1 MGLLTTGAH
10 AKICGRHLL
19 AGAQTQTD
27 AARPLADVRANLT
40 AGLDRFSL
48 YDRAAALDDV
58 VPGYLS
64 ALSAMPS
71 AVA

>member
-1 MGLLTTGAH
+1 MQATGAH
-10 AKICGRHLL
+10 AKIGGRNLL
-19 AGAQTQTD
+19 AGAGAQTQTD
-27 AARPLADVRANLT
+27 AVRPRADVRASLT
-40 AGLDRFSL
+40 VGHDRFSS

-64 ALSAMPS
+64 ALSAIPS